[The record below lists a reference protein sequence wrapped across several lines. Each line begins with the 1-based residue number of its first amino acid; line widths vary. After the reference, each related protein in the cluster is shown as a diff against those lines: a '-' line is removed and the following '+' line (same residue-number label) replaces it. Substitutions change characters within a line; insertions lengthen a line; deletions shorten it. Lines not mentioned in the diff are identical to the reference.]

1 MSAPAIS
8 LVCSTI
14 GRVDALKRQ
23 LDVLAESELAEQV
36 EFILVDQSP
45 EQACAQLVRD
55 RGLPGPWN
63 VTTSGRGASVGRNAG
78 LALATAPVVAFPD
91 DNCWYAP
98 DTVRKVLTALA
109 ERPDIQGL
117 SAKQITADGSPSML
131 RWLDQ
136 EVEVTRNNF
145 MRSSICST
153 LFLRRAA
160 LPSVAPFDESIGT
173 GSPGWRGAGEESD
186 LLLRMLATGHTM
198 LFRPDIVV
206 YQEDEGTE
214 PGEEYVEKMLR
225 YGVGIGHLWR
235 RHRLPIRILA
245 YHSARKM
252 IGTVVRAAR
261 GERIRSRADRA
272 YLRGTLAGWR
282 GTTQ

>member
-206 YQEDEGTE
+206 YQEDEATE

-282 GTTQ
+282 GTAQ

>member
-8 LVCSTI
+8 LICSTI
-14 GRVDALKRQ
+14 GRVEALERQ
-23 LDVLAESELAEQV
+23 LDALAASELAEQV
-36 EFILVDQSP
+36 EFILVDQST
-45 EQACAQLVRD
+45 EQSCARLVRE
-55 RGLPGPWN
+55 RGLPGPWK

-78 LALATAPVVAFPD
+78 VALATAPVIAFPD

-98 DTVRKVLTALA
+98 DTVRNVLAVLS

-117 SAKQITADGSPSML
+117 SAKQVAADGSPSML
-131 RWLDQ
+131 RWLDH
-136 EVEVTRNNF
+136 EVDISRTNF
-145 MRSSICST
+145 MRTSICST

-160 LPSVAPFDESIGT
+160 LPSAAPFDESIGT

-186 LLLRMLATGHTM
+186 LLLRLLAAGHTV
-198 LFRPDIVV
+198 LYRPDIVV
-206 YQEDEGTE
+206 YQDDDRAE
-214 PGEEYVEKMLR
+214 PGEEYVDKMLR

-252 IGTVVRAAR
+252 VGTAIR
-261 GERIRSRADRA
+261 GIRGQHVRSRADRA

-282 GTTQ
+282 GTTP